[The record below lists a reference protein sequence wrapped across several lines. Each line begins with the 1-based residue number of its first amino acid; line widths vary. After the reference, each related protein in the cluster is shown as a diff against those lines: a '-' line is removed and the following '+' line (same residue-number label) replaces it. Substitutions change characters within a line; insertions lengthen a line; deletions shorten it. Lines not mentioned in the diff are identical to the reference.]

1 MGRDE
6 AHLLAVDACLT
17 GGQTVGIAAGPGQG
31 GAGHHLAL
39 GQGRTGIATAAAT
52 GRVTGGRAGIGLGGE
67 GRQFGQGGVRG
78 LAQQGHIEALGRRA
92 FAVHAQGALAAGALF
107 PDEALEGRQVFAHQS
122 QLLFGKA
129 HLRFVLVIV
138 GGAGGEDHAS
148 AGAQQARGMGQQQ
161 LLQAHQALE
170 LVALPELEDL
180 GVLFHRAPAGAGG
193 IQLDGVPGAGRQGQ
207 GLALEGA
214 GAHMRQVAGVQV
226 GPQGGQAGAGKL
238 VAQHEAVGAGE
249 LAQEARLAARARAHV
264 QHGFALPRRQGQ
276 GRQHGRP
283 VLDIDV
289 AEKGGQRGA
298 QRPRFAQQAA
308 AEGRE
313 RLGFELIALG
323 AQQAL
328 HLRHLLRRADQTKR
342 TPRGAGRIGGTHGP
356 FLSVPSGGGKSVR
369 GRGPQGAQ
377 GRAGT
382 ADTAF
387 KLRGR
392 PSVAIVPVPQA
403 VRHLPRQRQRPRPGE
418 PSCARAV
425 DVRRELQGD
434 FE

>member
-1 MGRDE
+1 MGAEKGVFAEGEALRQQQVGMGRDE
-6 AHLLAVDACLT
+6 AYLLAVDACLT

-31 GAGHHLAL
+31 AAGHHLAL

-122 QLLFGKA
+122 QLPFGKA

-138 GGAGGEDHAS
+138 GGAGGEDHAA

-328 HLRHLLRRADQTKR
+328 HLRHLLRRADQTKG

-369 GRGPQGAQ
+369 GRGPKER
-377 GRAGT
+377 RA
-382 ADTAF
+382 A
-387 KLRGR
+387 
-392 PSVAIVPVPQA
+392 PE
-403 VRHLPRQRQRPRPGE
+403 QRIRLS
-418 PSCARAV
+418 SCAAGQV
-425 DVRRELQGD
+425 SL
-434 FE
+434 